1 MSDETKILIGK
12 LLRADNHAF
21 VAGCRTKDLVA
32 PALGALCKVR
42 LEEGLEIYGLIGN
55 IIINDD
61 SLVRQ
66 LVSGISIPTE
76 YTEDNRH
83 NRNLPVEISVLCVG
97 FGLGGKVYHRLP
109 PRPPLSLDA
118 LYLCDDEEL
127 VRFTNT
133 GRYGYFRHILHLEDQ
148 PVEEILTAHLARAR
162 QAHAASGRADWYTG
176 ACKELIVLL
185 RDDYEGLMNVLNA
198 LAELE

>member
-1 MSDETKILIGK
+1 MSGETKILIGK
-12 LLRADNHAF
+12 LLRADNRAF
-21 VAGCRTKDLVA
+21 VAGCRTKELVA

-97 FGLGGKVYHRLP
+97 FGLGGKIFHRLP

-118 LYLCDDEEL
+118 LYLCDDAEL
-127 VRFTNT
+127 VRFTSA
-133 GRYGYFRHILHLEDQ
+133 GRYGYFRHILRLDDQ
-148 PVEEILTAHLARAR
+148 PVEEILTAHLANAR
-162 QAHAASGRADWYTG
+162 QAHAQHGRADWYTG
-176 ACKELIVLL
+176 ACQELIVLL

>member
-1 MSDETKILIGK
+1 MSGETKILIGK
-12 LLRADNHAF
+12 LLRADNRAF
-21 VAGCRTKDLVA
+21 VAGCRTKELIA

-97 FGLGGKVYHRLP
+97 FGLGGKIFHRLP

-118 LYLCDDEEL
+118 LYLCDDAEL
-127 VRFTNT
+127 VRFTSA
-133 GRYGYFRHILHLEDQ
+133 GRYGYFRHILRLDDQ
-148 PVEEILTAHLARAR
+148 PVEEILTAHLANAR
-162 QAHAASGRADWYTG
+162 QAHAQHGRADWYTG
-176 ACKELIVLL
+176 ACQELIVLL

>member
-1 MSDETKILIGK
+1 MSGETKILIGK
-12 LLRADNHAF
+12 LLRADNRAF
-21 VAGCRTKDLVA
+21 VAGCRTKELIA

-66 LVSGISIPTE
+66 LVSGISLPTE

-97 FGLGGKVYHRLP
+97 FGQDGKIFHRLP

-118 LYLCDDEEL
+118 LYLCDDAEL
-127 VRFTNT
+127 VRFTSA
-133 GRYGYFRHILHLEDQ
+133 GRYGYFRHILRLDDQ
-148 PVEEILTAHLARAR
+148 PVEEILTAHLANAR
-162 QAHAASGRADWYTG
+162 QAHAQHGRADWYTG
-176 ACKELIVLL
+176 ACQELIVLL

>member
-1 MSDETKILIGK
+1 MSGETKILIGK
-12 LLRADNHAF
+12 LLRADNRAF
-21 VAGCRTKDLVA
+21 VAGCRTKELIA

-66 LVSGISIPTE
+66 LVSGISLPTE

-97 FGLGGKVYHRLP
+97 FGQDGKIFHRLP

-118 LYLCDDEEL
+118 LYLCDDAEL
-127 VRFTNT
+127 VRFSSA
-133 GRYGYFRHILHLEDQ
+133 GRYGYFRHILRLDDQ
-148 PVEEILTAHLARAR
+148 PVEEILTAHLANAR
-162 QAHAASGRADWYTG
+162 QAHAQHGRADWYTG
-176 ACKELIVLL
+176 ACQELIVLL

>member
-1 MSDETKILIGK
+1 MQEEAKILIGK
-12 LLRADNHAF
+12 LLRADNRSF
-21 VAGCRTKDLVA
+21 VAGCRTRDLVA

-42 LEEGLEIYGLIGN
+42 LEDGLEIYGLIGN
-55 IIINDD
+55 IVINDD

-83 NRNLPVEISVLCVG
+83 NRNLPVEINVHCVG
-97 FGLGGKVYHRLP
+97 FGLGGQIYHRLP

-127 VRFTNT
+127 VRFTST
-133 GRYGYFRHILHLEDQ
+133 GRYGYFRHILRLEDQ

-162 QAHAASGRADWYTG
+162 QAHAQKGRADWYTG

>member
-1 MSDETKILIGK
+1 MSGETKILIGK
-12 LLRADNHAF
+12 LLRADNRAF
-21 VAGCRTKDLVA
+21 VAGCRTKELIA

-97 FGLGGKVYHRLP
+97 FGQDGKIFHRLP

-118 LYLCDDEEL
+118 LYLCDDAEL
-127 VRFTNT
+127 VRFSSA
-133 GRYGYFRHILHLEDQ
+133 GRYGYFRHILRLDDQ
-148 PVEEILTAHLARAR
+148 PVEEILTAHLANAR
-162 QAHAASGRADWYTG
+162 QAHAQHGRADWYTG
-176 ACKELIVLL
+176 ACQELIVLL

>member
-1 MSDETKILIGK
+1 MSGETKILIGK
-12 LLRADNHAF
+12 LLRADNRAF
-21 VAGCRTKDLVA
+21 VAGCRTKELIA

-97 FGLGGKVYHRLP
+97 FGQDGKIFHRLP

-118 LYLCDDEEL
+118 LYLCDDAEL
-127 VRFTNT
+127 VRFTSA
-133 GRYGYFRHILHLEDQ
+133 GRYGYFRHILRLDDQ
-148 PVEEILTAHLARAR
+148 PVEEILTAHLANAR
-162 QAHAASGRADWYTG
+162 QAHAQHGRADWYTG
-176 ACKELIVLL
+176 ACQELIVLL

>member
-1 MSDETKILIGK
+1 MSGETKILIGK
-12 LLRADNHAF
+12 LLRADNRAF
-21 VAGCRTKDLVA
+21 VAGCRTKELIA

-97 FGLGGKVYHRLP
+97 FGQDGKIFHRLP

-118 LYLCDDEEL
+118 LYLCDDAEL
-127 VRFTNT
+127 VRFTSA
-133 GRYGYFRHILHLEDQ
+133 GRYSYFRHILRLDDQ
-148 PVEEILTAHLARAR
+148 PVEEILTAHLANAR
-162 QAHAASGRADWYTG
+162 LAHAQHGRADWYTG
-176 ACKELIVLL
+176 ACQELIVLL

>member
-1 MSDETKILIGK
+1 MNAEIKILIGK
-12 LLRADNHAF
+12 LLRADNRAF
-21 VAGCRTKDLVA
+21 VAGCRTKELIA

-42 LEEGLEIYGLIGN
+42 LEDGLEIYGLISN
-55 IIINDD
+55 IVINDD

-83 NRNLPVEISVLCVG
+83 NRNLPVEINVLCVG
-97 FGLGGKVYHRLP
+97 FQEGGQIYHRLP

-127 VRFTNT
+127 ARFTTT
-133 GRYGYFRHILHLEDQ
+133 GRYAYFRHVLRLEDQ

-162 QAHAASGRADWYTG
+162 QAHASRGDLDWYTG

-185 RDDYEGLMNVLNA
+185 RDDYVGLMNVLNA
-198 LAELE
+198 LAALE